1 MFAQGVGSPR
11 NFLSRFSFQNTGT
24 SNIGSKSLSLS
35 LPVLLTA
42 IIVVCFGQALFA
54 QTTIRVPAEQPTIQA
69 GIDAAINGDTV
80 LVEPGTYTESINFRG
95 KAITVTSSGTAATII
110 DGGGQN
116 SVVTFNSGE
125 TAASVLNGLIIQN
138 GNAESQAF
146 YYGGGIFIRSASPT
160 ITNNTIQ
167 NNVAPSGGGGIAV
180 YGGSPKIQGNLIQYN
195 TQTSGY
201 SGGPGGGGILLVS
214 AGSAQ
219 VLGNTI
225 SQNTWPSGNGGG
237 ISLFAAGTPT
247 IANNTIT
254 GNTASAVSP
263 ASQGGGIYIVNQSD
277 ALILQN
283 VILNNYAGEGD
294 GIHFL
299 VPSGARGPALV
310 NNTIITSLSNAPIES
325 SLVFAGGFDNQVQIW
340 NNILISSPQ
349 PALVCDGTYSQLPPT
364 ISNNNM
370 LSTFGGSST
379 GTCAGQVGKNGNIS
393 ANPSFVNFPTDLRL
407 LAGSAGIDAGS
418 NGAPYLPQAD
428 LAGHPRILDGN
439 NDCVS
444 TADIGAY
451 EYMGS
456 ANVVFTSGDLI
467 FPSQA
472 VGTQSSGQAATL
484 TNTGDTCFQIT
495 GVQVT
500 GDFSLY
506 NHCSAGV
513 RGGRSCSYEVYFTP
527 TAAGERTGALTVTGT
542 DGVSV
547 SSPINALSG
556 TGVAPSVSLSPSSL
570 SFVQPVGAS
579 TVQGVVLTNTGGAP
593 LSIASI
599 SASAPFSQSNNCTTS
614 LAAGAACTIV
624 VRFASDSVGT
634 QTGSL
639 TIFDNASGSP
649 HSVALS
655 GTATDFTL
663 SASPTSAF
671 VKHGQATNFSV
682 ALAPVGGAFE
692 AVVGLSCSGLPAG
705 ASCSYAP
712 ATVIPGISGTN
723 STLTVS
729 TTGRAKRGTFTITVI
744 GKSGSLQHS
753 VPVTL
758 IVN

>member
-1 MFAQGVGSPR
+1 MFAQGIGSPR

-180 YGGSPKIQGNLIQYN
+180 YAGSPKIQGNLIQYN

-263 ASQGGGIYIVNQSD
+263 ASQGGGIYSVDQSD

-379 GTCAGQVGKNGNIS
+379 GTCAGQVGQNGNIS

-418 NGAPYLPQAD
+418 NGGPYLPQAD

-472 VGTQSSGQAATL
+472 VG
-484 TNTGDTCFQIT
+484 
-495 GVQVT
+495 
-500 GDFSLY
+500 
-506 NHCSAGV
+506 
-513 RGGRSCSYEVYFTP
+513 
-527 TAAGERTGALTVTGT
+527 
-542 DGVSV
+542 
-547 SSPINALSG
+547 
-556 TGVAPSVSLSPSSL
+556 
-570 SFVQPVGAS
+570 
-579 TVQGVVLTNTGGAP
+579 
-593 LSIASI
+593 
-599 SASAPFSQSNNCTTS
+599 SQSNNCTTS

>member
-54 QTTIRVPAEQPTIQA
+54 QTTIHVPAEQPTIQA

-95 KAITVTSSGTAATII
+95 KAITVTSSGTAATTI

-125 TAASVLNGLIIQN
+125 TAAAVLNGFIIQN

-167 NNVAPSGGGGIAV
+167 YNVAPSGGGGIAV

-195 TQTSGY
+195 TQTSGS

-225 SQNTWPSGNGGG
+225 SQNSWLSGNGGG

-247 IANNTIT
+247 IANNMIT
-254 GNTASAVSP
+254 GNTATGVSP

-294 GIHFL
+294 GIYFL
-299 VPSGARGPALV
+299 VPYGGRGPGLV
-310 NNTIITSLSNAPIES
+310 NNTILGFSGDSS
-325 SLVFAGGFDNQVQIW
+325 SLVFAGGFDSQVQIV
-340 NNILISSPQ
+340 NNFLITESGE
-349 PALVCDGTYSQLPPT
+349 PAVVCDGTYSQQPPT
-364 ISNNNM
+364 LASNDI
-370 LSTFGGSST
+370 LGYGPTT
-379 GTCAGQVGKNGNIS
+379 GTCYGQVGQNGNIS
-393 ANPSFVNFPTDLRL
+393 AVPSFVNYPTDLHL
-407 LAGSAGIDAGS
+407 LAGSAGIDAGG
-418 NGAPYLPQAD
+418 NTAPYLPPTD
-428 LAGHPRILDGN
+428 PDGHPRMLDGN
-439 NDCVS
+439 NDCVD
-444 TADIGAY
+444 TVDIGAY
-451 EYMGS
+451 EYIGS
-456 ANVVFTSGDLI
+456 ANAFFTSSELL
-467 FPSQA
+467 FPSQL
-472 VGTQSSGQAATL
+472 VGTQSNSQRATL
-484 TNTGDTCFQIT
+484 TNTGNSCFHIA
-495 GVQVT
+495 GIQVT
-500 GDFSLY
+500 GDFLQY

-513 RGGRSCSYEVYFTP
+513 PGGSSCPFDVSFAPTAVGGRE
-527 TAAGERTGALTVTGT
+527 GALTATGT
-542 DGVSV
+542 DGVTV
-547 SSPINALSG
+547 NSPSMALKG
-556 TGVAPSVSLSPSSL
+556 AGVAPAVSLSPSSL
-570 SFVQPVGAS
+570 TFLQPVRTTTS
-579 TVQGVVLTNTGGAP
+579 QDVTLTNTGGAP

-599 SASAPFSQSNNCTTS
+599 QVPAPFSQFNNCPTS
-614 LAAGAACTIV
+614 LAAGAACTIA
-624 VRFASDSVGT
+624 VRFASDGVGT

-649 HSVALS
+649 HSVAL
-655 GTATDFTL
+655 GATATDFAI
-663 SASPTSAF
+663 SSPSTAT
-671 VKHGQATNFSV
+671 VKHGQSV
-682 ALAPVGGAFE
+682 QFNIGLGPVEGAFN
-692 AVVGLSCSGLPAG
+692 ASIALSCSGLPKG
-705 ASCSYAP
+705 VSCSYSP
-712 ATVIPGISGTN
+712 TSVVPGTSGANSNLTISTSGSTKGGTY
-723 STLTVS
+723 SIRVV
-729 TTGRAKRGTFTITVI
+729 GT
-744 GKSGSLQHS
+744 SGSLQHS
-753 VPVTL
+753 ATIALTVK
-758 IVN
+758 